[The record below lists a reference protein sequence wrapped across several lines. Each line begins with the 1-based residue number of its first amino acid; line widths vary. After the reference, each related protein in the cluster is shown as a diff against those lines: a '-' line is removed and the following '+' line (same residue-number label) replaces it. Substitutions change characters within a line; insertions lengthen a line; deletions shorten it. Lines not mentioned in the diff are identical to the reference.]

1 MQDTIYSEEFP
12 YKCNAITLM
21 EDNPKLKK
29 LCLKSRGK
37 YIHVNYNDK
46 VEEFENM

>member
-1 MQDTIYSEEFP
+1 MQDTIHSEEFP

-21 EDNPKLKK
+21 QDNDLLKK

-37 YIHVNYNDK
+37 YIHVSYNEK
-46 VEEFENM
+46 VEEFENL